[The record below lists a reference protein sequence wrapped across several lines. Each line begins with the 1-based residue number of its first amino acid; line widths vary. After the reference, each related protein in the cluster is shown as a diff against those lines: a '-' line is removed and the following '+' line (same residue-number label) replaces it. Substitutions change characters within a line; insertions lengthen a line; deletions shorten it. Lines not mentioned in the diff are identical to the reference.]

1 LATNTMRIREA
12 TDMGH
17 VVRARRR
24 VLGWSQDRLAK
35 TAGVGRQWVL
45 ELERGKSGAP
55 LDLLIKLLA
64 VLGFALDVFDDAP
77 ARLLASPE
85 RGSGRSVGPLAN
97 QGERPTG
104 RRPPPPVTLN
114 SIPRQFTSEPSR
126 NGRDDTGEDNG
137 REYQPTDLAAAGITA
152 DRHHLYELVYRP
164 VVYRMASHA
173 ILHEGPLFLDVLAR
187 RIAGAHGLA
196 RATQKLF
203 ETCEEITEPFPHTIE
218 GSRKVIWPEN
228 ADIKKLTPF
237 RYAPRDARDH
247 FDIPLQELASLALRF
262 LAEGHSIEKTLV
274 LVSKELGLGR
284 IMSTTRPRLE
294 AAAEL
299 AKLHM
304 LQQQ

>member
-1 LATNTMRIREA
+1 VDLTPALESLATIWKHRSIENSSLIRILSPSGYMNNQGGRHLATNTMRIREA

-126 NGRDDTGEDNG
+126 NGREDTGDKG
-137 REYQPTDLAAAGITA
+137 REYQPTDLAAAGNNC
-152 DRHHLYELVYRP
+152 RSSP
-164 VVYRMASHA
+164 
-173 ILHEGPLFLDVLAR
+173 PL
-187 RIAGAHGLA
+187 
-196 RATQKLF
+196 
-203 ETCEEITEPFPHTIE
+203 
-218 GSRKVIWPEN
+218 
-228 ADIKKLTPF
+228 
-237 RYAPRDARDH
+237 
-247 FDIPLQELASLALRF
+247 
-262 LAEGHSIEKTLV
+262 
-274 LVSKELGLGR
+274 
-284 IMSTTRPRLE
+284 
-294 AAAEL
+294 
-299 AKLHM
+299 
-304 LQQQ
+304 